1 MIYFLLPKNNIQTYK
16 SIFTT
21 FSDEPPHPSISNSLY
36 YYLSDIKMKINDYEK
51 EWDIFKK
58 HTNPYEYIHTMIPNK
73 KKYVSKYK
81 PLSRS
86 YFKMIEIIHTFNLD
100 SGMVSEG
107 FTKPKSEQNL
117 DSLSSLV
124 TKTFG
129 CLRTAEPP
137 SRGSNHVEGIVYPP
151 TTNGM
156 FSLVKDGRKLT
167 NNGERSSELFD
178 GFTKPLE
185 GFVEPSFGKA
195 AQNLDSLSRIPERN
209 PTTNENLRF
218 SGHAEQNLDSFPYA
232 TKGCSVEDPLGPLTR
247 ISKADSEKNGD
258 IKSFHLAEGPGGFIE
273 ALVQLRKNSQKTNQQ
288 NTGDVYIGMTILDN
302 NSMVDDYN
310 IPAWKK
316 SQQFLK
322 ENPNVFIENGA
333 DGTGNIL
340 NIENFVYCKEKYASS
355 MDLITADGGF
365 DFSNDFN
372 NQEISIANL
381 LFAQIAFALCMQ
393 KKNGSFVLKIFD
405 CFMPHTIDL
414 LFILSSFY
422 DKVYITKPQT
432 SRYANSEKY
441 IVCKKFLFSS
451 CDDFYPF
458 LYEAFTAIYKGKN
471 HIYRFLNIPIS
482 NYFLTKLEEYNSIF
496 GQQQIENIYYTI
508 SLIETKNKA
517 EKIDMLIKTNI
528 QKCIQWCM
536 KYDVSYNIITGNAN
550 IFLTSTI

>member
-21 FSDEPPHPSISNSLY
+21 LSDEPPNPLISNSLS

-73 KKYVSKYK
+73 KKYISKCK

-86 YFKMIEIIHTFNLD
+86 YFKMIEIVHTFRLND
-100 SGMVSEG
+100 
-107 FTKPKSEQNL
+107 
-117 DSLSSLV
+117 
-124 TKTFG
+124 
-129 CLRTAEPP
+129 
-137 SRGSNHVEGIVYPP
+137 I
-151 TTNGM
+151 
-156 FSLVKDGRKLT
+156 
-167 NNGERSSELFD
+167 FD
-178 GFTKPLE
+178 
-185 GFVEPSFGKA
+185 
-195 AQNLDSLSRIPERN
+195 N
-209 PTTNENLRF
+209 
-218 SGHAEQNLDSFPYA
+218 
-232 TKGCSVEDPLGPLTR
+232 
-247 ISKADSEKNGD
+247 

-273 ALVQLRKNSQKTNQQ
+273 ALVQQRQ
-288 NTGDVYIGMTILDN
+288 NTGDIYVGMTILDEN
-302 NSMVDDYN
+302 AEMDDYN

-381 LFAQIAFALCMQ
+381 LFAQIAYALCMQ

-458 LYEAFTAIYKGKN
+458 LYEAFTGACHNNNNNNNCI
-471 HIYRFLNIPIS
+471 HRFLNIPIS

-528 QKCIQWCM
+528 QKCIQWCL
-536 KYDVSYNIITGNAN
+536 KYDVPHNTITGNTN
-550 IFLTSTI
+550 IFLQ

>member
-1 MIYFLLPKNNIQTYK
+1 
-16 SIFTT
+16 
-21 FSDEPPHPSISNSLY
+21 
-36 YYLSDIKMKINDYEK
+36 MKINDYEK

-58 HTNPYEYIHTMIPNK
+58 HTNPYEYIHTIIPNK
-73 KKYVSKYK
+73 KKYISKCK

-86 YFKMIEIIHTFNLD
+86 YFKMIEIIHTFRLD
-100 SGMVSEG
+100 DSANATPS
-107 FTKPKSEQNL
+107 FT
-117 DSLSSLV
+117 SSLASQYERKAPPTPSFTPLFV
-124 TKTFG
+124 PNNSG
-129 CLRTAEPP
+129 LRHPLFSRHERKSPP
-137 SRGSNHVEGIVYPP
+137 SPFFTPIFIPHDI
-151 TTNGM
+151 
-156 FSLVKDGRKLT
+156 
-167 NNGERSSELFD
+167 FD
-178 GFTKPLE
+178 
-185 GFVEPSFGKA
+185 
-195 AQNLDSLSRIPERN
+195 N
-209 PTTNENLRF
+209 
-218 SGHAEQNLDSFPYA
+218 
-232 TKGCSVEDPLGPLTR
+232 
-247 ISKADSEKNGD
+247 

-273 ALVQLRKNSQKTNQQ
+273 ALVQKRQ
-288 NTGDVYIGMTILDN
+288 NAGDIYVGMTILDE
-302 NSMVDDYN
+302 NSDVDDYN

-322 ENPNVFIENGA
+322 ENPNVVIENGA

-381 LFAQIAFALCMQ
+381 LFAQIAYALCMQ

-451 CDDFYPF
+451 CNDFYPF
-458 LYEAFTAIYKGKN
+458 LYEAFIKICHN
-471 HIYRFLNIPIS
+471 NSNNNNNCIHRFLNIPIS

-528 QKCIQWCM
+528 QKCIQWCL
-536 KYDVSYNIITGNAN
+536 KYDVPHNTITGNTN
-550 IFLTSTI
+550 IFLNS

>member
-21 FSDEPPHPSISNSLY
+21 LSDEPPNPLISNSLS

-73 KKYVSKYK
+73 KKYISKCK

-86 YFKMIEIIHTFNLD
+86 YFKMIEIVHTFRLND
-100 SGMVSEG
+100 
-107 FTKPKSEQNL
+107 
-117 DSLSSLV
+117 
-124 TKTFG
+124 
-129 CLRTAEPP
+129 
-137 SRGSNHVEGIVYPP
+137 I
-151 TTNGM
+151 
-156 FSLVKDGRKLT
+156 
-167 NNGERSSELFD
+167 FD
-178 GFTKPLE
+178 
-185 GFVEPSFGKA
+185 
-195 AQNLDSLSRIPERN
+195 N
-209 PTTNENLRF
+209 
-218 SGHAEQNLDSFPYA
+218 
-232 TKGCSVEDPLGPLTR
+232 
-247 ISKADSEKNGD
+247 

-273 ALVQLRKNSQKTNQQ
+273 ALVQQRQ
-288 NTGDVYIGMTILDN
+288 NTGDIYVGMTILDEN
-302 NSMVDDYN
+302 AEMDDYN

-322 ENPNVFIENGA
+322 ENTNVFIENGA

-340 NIENFVYCKEKYASS
+340 NIENFVYCKDKYASS

-381 LFAQIAFALCMQ
+381 LFAQIAYALCMQ

-458 LYEAFTAIYKGKN
+458 LYEAFTGACHNNNNNNNCI
-471 HIYRFLNIPIS
+471 HRFLNIPIS

-517 EKIDMLIKTNI
+517 EKIDTLIKTNI
-528 QKCIQWCM
+528 QKCIQWCL
-536 KYDVSYNIITGNAN
+536 KYDVPHNTITGNTN
-550 IFLTSTI
+550 IFLQ